1 MTDSVCIAVFV
12 MMILTFGLGIVVGEC
27 LAIDSIAAK
36 REAKVGRRWA
46 FEDFSSRRNC
56 FINSIN
62 CYYRLQ
68 CNSYRSN

>member
-27 LAIDSIAAK
+27 CQLTALLLNVK
-36 REAKVGRRWA
+36 QKVGRRWA

>member
-36 REAKVGRRWA
+36 REAK
-46 FEDFSSRRNC
+46 SRKKGG
-56 FINSIN
+56 IW
-62 CYYRLQ
+62 RL
-68 CNSYRSN
+68 

>member
-36 REAKVGRRWA
+36 REAKSRKKVA

>member
-36 REAKVGRRWA
+36 REAK
-46 FEDFSSRRNC
+46 SRKKV
-56 FINSIN
+56 SI
-62 CYYRLQ
+62 
-68 CNSYRSN
+68 